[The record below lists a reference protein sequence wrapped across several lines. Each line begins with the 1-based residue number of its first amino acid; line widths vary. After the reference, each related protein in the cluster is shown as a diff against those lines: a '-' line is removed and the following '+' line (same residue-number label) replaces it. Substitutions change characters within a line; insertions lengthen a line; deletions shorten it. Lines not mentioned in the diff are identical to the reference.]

1 MTTEAWNIDNTILA
15 YLKRNWNTVRLLKSV
30 LFLKLDSE
38 MYLNFMVIKIWIF
51 FLPSKPKYLAA
62 VKREGQFACASDA
75 SVVLFPSV
83 I

>member
-1 MTTEAWNIDNTILA
+1 MNTEASNIGNTIPG
-15 YLKRNWNTVRLLKSV
+15 YLNRMWNTVSLLKSV

-51 FLPSKPKYLAA
+51 FSIKPKYLAA
-62 VKREGQFACASDA
+62 IKREVQFACASDA
-75 SVVLFPSV
+75 SVVFFPSV

>member
-1 MTTEAWNIDNTILA
+1 
-15 YLKRNWNTVRLLKSV
+15 
-30 LFLKLDSE
+30 

-62 VKREGQFACASDA
+62 VNREGQFACASDA